1 MHLAVG
7 LLLFLPFITIVISL
21 HELSHFLV
29 ARRFGMK
36 VDEYFIGFGPR
47 LWSRRRGELEY
58 GVKALPLGGYV
69 KIAGMNPYEPVVPED
84 LPRTYGAK
92 PIWQRALTI
101 FAGPGSHFVIA
112 AVMFAAVV
120 FFAGNF
126 RSTVPVVGS
135 VDPRVNGA
143 TSPAESAGLQP
154 GDKIVRAGT
163 TVNPTQDTLRDVTT
177 RAATDHPGT
186 PIPFTIERDGREF
199 TVNLVPELASVAG
212 STQKIGRIGIVL
224 GNERVGLVGSAIAGV
239 KLVGWSISESVHEI
253 GHVFGPEGISRIF
266 RLLFTNTPRT
276 AQDPASVIGIGSQIG
291 TTSSAGDW
299 SLVFLGF
306 AFITVFIGLIN
317 LVPLPP
323 FDGGHLFVLL
333 IEKVRGRAIDMRK
346 LIPVSAVV
354 MGFFIVFV
362 AATMFLD
369 IAKPI
374 PSP

>member
-1 MHLAVG
+1 VHLAIG

-21 HELSHFLV
+21 HELGHFLV

-47 LWSRRRGELEY
+47 IWSRRRGELEY

-69 KIAGMNPYEPVVPED
+69 KIAGMNPYEPVAPED

-112 AVMFAAVV
+112 AIIFATVV

-135 VDPRVNGA
+135 VDPRVNGVM
-143 TSPAESAGLQP
+143 SPAETAGLQP
-154 GDKIVRAGT
+154 GDKIVKVGT
-163 TVNPTQDTLRDVTT
+163 TNNPTQDRLRALTT
-177 RAATDHPGT
+177 KAATDNPGV
-186 PIPFTIERDGREF
+186 PVAFTIERDGHVF

-212 STQKIGRIGIVL
+212 SKQKIGRIGIVL

-253 GHVFGPEGISRIF
+253 GHVFGPEGIGRIF
-266 RLLFTNTPRT
+266 RLLFTNAPRT
-276 AQDPASVIGIGSQIG
+276 AQDPASVIGIGQQIG

-306 AFITVFIGLIN
+306 GFITVFIGLIN

-374 PSP
+374 PAP